1 MGHYT
6 IAIKDPFDKIRNK
19 SGNSVTFL
27 YILVTKIERIVGS
40 NSTVIQNKTSFLGI
54 FNKIKSLKLKI
65 ISNSTT
71 KNAENIFCF

>member
-1 MGHYT
+1 
-6 IAIKDPFDKIRNK
+6 
-19 SGNSVTFL
+19 L

-71 KNAENIFCF
+71 KMPKIFSVFDQNIKLISN